1 MNRGTPTLR
10 AGEVVA
16 DRYRI
21 EKLLGRGGMAE
32 VYAAVNLRTDKRV
45 ALKWIRPALAS
56 TAEGLARFRREAL
69 AAGRITHSSVVTIFD
84 VVEHQGAACL
94 VMELL
99 EGETLAKRMARSGP
113 LPLVE
118 VIALILPVMR
128 GVAAAHAEGVVHRD
142 LKPDNIFVC
151 LDNHGQV
158 QGCKVLDFGVSK
170 VAVPAAVVA
179 ANITV
184 SGHMVGTPTYM
195 SPEQVRGASDVD
207 QRADVYAIGL
217 VLYEMLAG
225 RPPFVHEQFS
235 AVILD
240 ILYQD
245 APPITSVRPDV
256 PRGIARALHRALARD
271 RDRRFSD
278 VPSFI
283 RAVEEAARDELQ
295 LPVGTPPVGLITQ
308 ITPTRPELPSG
319 VRRRLRLQRLRALPM
334 ITALVALGAGAAVA
348 WRFGVNRTRSDERAQ
363 VPVSTPASVPAPAP
377 TPALLAAPAPAPA
390 APAPPPAVEP
400 PPAAAADDNGPPRA
414 RPSHRG
420 SRKERAELR
429 PPSTVPAPPQPAA
442 AQPPPPPSSS
452 PFRSR
457 AGKLSL
463 DDF

>member
-1 MNRGTPTLR
+1 
-10 AGEVVA
+10 VVA

-21 EKLLGRGGMAE
+21 EKLLGKGGMAE

-69 AAGRITHSSVVTIFD
+69 AAGRITHSSVVTVYD

-99 EGETLAKRMARSGP
+99 EGETLAKRLARSGP

-151 LDNHGQV
+151 LDDHGQV

-170 VAVPAAVVA
+170 VAVPAAVVP

-245 APPITSVRPDV
+245 APPITNARPDV

-283 RAVEEAARDELQ
+283 RALEEAARDELR

-308 ITPTRPELPSG
+308 ITPTRPELPSD
-319 VRRRLRLQRLRALPM
+319 VRRRLRLHRLRALPVVA
-334 ITALVALGAGAAVA
+334 ALIALAAGTFAAWRFGVRRAEGPVSTPVAAPLAAPAPVPAPVPVPAPRPAIEPPPAGAAVA
-348 WRFGVNRTRSDERAQ
+348 DDK
-363 VPVSTPASVPAPAP
+363 AS
-377 TPALLAAPAPAPA
+377 
-390 APAPPPAVEP
+390 
-400 PPAAAADDNGPPRA
+400 PRA

-420 SRKERAELR
+420 GGRKEHAELR
-429 PPSTVPAPPQPAA
+429 LPPPASPPPRPVA
-442 AQPPPPPSSS
+442 PPPSGS
-452 PFRSR
+452 PLPSR

>member
-1 MNRGTPTLR
+1 
-10 AGEVVA
+10 VVA
-16 DRYRI
+16 ERYRI

-69 AAGRITHSSVVTIFD
+69 AAGRITHSSVVTIYD

-99 EGETLAKRMARSGP
+99 EGETLAKRLARSGR

-118 VIALILPVMR
+118 VIALVLPAMR

-151 LDNHGQV
+151 LDERGQV

-170 VAVPAAVVA
+170 VAVPAAVVP

-184 SGHMVGTPTYM
+184 SGHMVGTPSYM

-207 QRADVYAIGL
+207 QRADVYALGL

-245 APPITSVRPDV
+245 APPITNVRPDV
-256 PRGIARALHRALARD
+256 PRGIARALHRALSRD

-283 RAVEEAARDELQ
+283 SALEEAARDELH

-319 VRRRLRLQRLRALPM
+319 ARRQLHLRRLRALPL
-334 ITALVALGAGAAVA
+334 TAAALLALAAGSFAA
-348 WRFGVNRTRSDERAQ
+348 WRFGANRTRG
-363 VPVSTPASVPAPAP
+363 PVATPAPAFAP
-377 TPALLAAPAPAPA
+377 PPAPAVEPAPA
-390 APAPPPAVEP
+390 APARPPLA
-400 PPAAAADDNGPPRA
+400 PAAALDEKS
-414 RPSHRG
+414 PSHVR
-420 SRKERAELR
+420 SSHRAAKKEHAELQ
-429 PPSTVPAPPQPAA
+429 PGPGPAPPKPAA
-442 AQPPPPPSSS
+442 PPAPAGAPLP
-452 PFRSR
+452 SR